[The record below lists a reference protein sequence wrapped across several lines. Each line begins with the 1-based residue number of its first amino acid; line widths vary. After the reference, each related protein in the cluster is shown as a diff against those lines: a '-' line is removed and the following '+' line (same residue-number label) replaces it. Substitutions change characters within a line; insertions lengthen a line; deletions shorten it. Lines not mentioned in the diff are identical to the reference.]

1 MDGGRGSGR
10 AFLFVPD
17 DVRLRHWASTIAEVR
32 RHRLERR
39 SDAETDEYQA
49 PENEGLD
56 RLRSEPDE
64 QLSLFAVLSA
74 TATDTPPESIF
85 DEDDDGPD
93 DLDDEAGGDDE
104 RLTIDLGALPPAGP
118 VIIGPRRGRKERD
131 RLRQLNA
138 DLARELVVVTN
149 RTHAAVNFELNR
161 LSGVAKV
168 SAATVDQLERRAR
181 VAEEWL
187 GRRKRR
193 ARLDRFV

>member
-1 MDGGRGSGR
+1 
-10 AFLFVPD
+10 
-17 DVRLRHWASTIAEVR
+17 
-32 RHRLERR
+32 
-39 SDAETDEYQA
+39 
-49 PENEGLD
+49 
-56 RLRSEPDE
+56 
-64 QLSLFAVLSA
+64 
-74 TATDTPPESIF
+74 
-85 DEDDDGPD
+85 
-93 DLDDEAGGDDE
+93 
-104 RLTIDLGALPPAGP
+104 LTIDLGALPPAGP